1 MDAYPQ
7 LRGRVLARCLVDELN
22 HPLFSE
28 ADIAE
33 LAELGSGP
41 VERLFEI
48 AQAMSGLSAADVESL
63 VGESVSTPNGGS
75 PSA

>member
-1 MDAYPQ
+1 MERYGSGSGADFQ
-7 LRGRVLARCLVDELN
+7 GTD
-22 HPLFSE
+22 PLFSE